1 MSTAR
6 GGGGA
11 ATGQVRRP
19 PGARR
24 GRRATLPFPP
34 APRPLLGPG
43 TRSRLFTS
51 SHTRAST
58 PDPNR
63 GAQMRWGPGGKPPW
77 PRGVEEGPPHTH
89 WGGSAWTGMPSAPS
103 LPPSLLLE
111 GRRAW
116 GWGSQVLS
124 GGAMRPK
131 GCQGALRC
139 PPETPSSLDRGVANR
154 AASCKE
160 ASPHPGQVPRVSARP
175 REAVGPGDGRRKRPL
190 PVLAQVTIWPLGL
203 LGEPQRPEAWT
214 VTQHAF

>member
-1 MSTAR
+1 MFS
-6 GGGGA
+6 GPLDPYL
-11 ATGQVRRP
+11 ATCQPNLFACSEKSLFFLPCSLQV
-19 PGARR
+19 
-24 GRRATLPFPP
+24 
-34 APRPLLGPG
+34 GPIAL
-43 TRSRLFTS
+43 SLA

-190 PVLAQVTIWPLGL
+190 PVLAQVTIWPPEL